1 MLQQDH
7 TISDSTGSDL
17 LHHQSKPSA
26 THVAMQAT
34 GLGFA
39 ASIAFSLYSLT
50 MGVVA
55 AKKKDI
61 PAHRKHVIRMIG
73 VAYGVFPFK
82 YLWLTLLGL
91 NNVITG
97 QWAYAASIW
106 LSSITGVLVSEWAF
120 LGALPPE
127 DAVKARELQ
136 AAAGDS
142 QLSGKA
148 E

>member
-1 MLQQDH
+1 MMLTEHMHGLMRMHDYR
-7 TISDSTGSDL
+7 
-17 LHHQSKPSA
+17 
-26 THVAMQAT
+26 THVGVQAT

-39 ASIAFSLYSLT
+39 LAISFSLYNLI

-61 PAHRKHVIRMIG
+61 PAHRQHVIRMIG

-82 YLWLTLLGL
+82 YLWLVLLGMT
-91 NNVITG
+91 NVLTG

-106 LSSITGVLVSEWAF
+106 LSAITGVVVSDWAF
-120 LGALPPE
+120 SSGALPAE
-127 DAVKARELQ
+127 DATKAKQLQ
-136 AAAGDS
+136 APAS
-142 QLSGKA
+142 NMVSGKS

>member
-1 MLQQDH
+1 
-7 TISDSTGSDL
+7 
-17 LHHQSKPSA
+17 
-26 THVAMQAT
+26 MQAT

-39 ASIAFSLYSLT
+39 ASITFSLYSLT

-61 PAHRKHVIRMIG
+61 PVHRKHVIRMIG

-120 LGALPPE
+120 LGALPAE
-127 DAVKARELQ
+127 DAVKTRELQ

-142 QLSGKA
+142 QLSGKT

>member
-1 MLQQDH
+1 MAL
-7 TISDSTGSDL
+7 
-17 LHHQSKPSA
+17 
-26 THVAMQAT
+26 QAT
-34 GLGFA
+34 GLGFVA
-39 ASIAFSLYSLT
+39 NIAFSIYSLT

-55 AKKKDI
+55 AKQKDI
-61 PAHRKHVIRMIG
+61 PAHRRHVIRMIG

-82 YLWLTLLGL
+82 YLWLTLLGMTD
-91 NNVITG
+91 VITG
-97 QWAYAASIW
+97 TWVYAASIW

-120 LGALPPE
+120 LGALPAE

-136 AAAGDS
+136 AAAGDT